1 MGICCTLRLTYLWG
15 VACSSWNLPV
25 HQTGRLSGIYRHVGT
40 SPAGR
45 PYARRKTI
53 NTPPLHPSHTAPS
66 PPKAI
71 PLTPPVRSTIPNLTT
86 ENLPPYDYL
95 LLCTKSTPDIPPPL
109 STLIS
114 PALPTSNT
122 HTALILLQNG
132 LNIHCPFV
140 TSHPTTP
147 LLSAI
152 SMIGSEEIRPGVV
165 IHADPDRLL
174 LGAFTH
180 PDSAIYNTATVA
192 AEDFVTRYSAAG
204 RTKCS
209 VSTQVEHDRWRKL
222 VYNAVLNPVC
232 ALLGLDTGR
241 LRLAGGGGVV
251 EGVVRK
257 AMQEIVEAAR
267 GCGVRLGDEVVQ
279 GMIESDPLES
289 YLRPSMLVD
298 VRKVGCGLFF
308 IVY

>member
-1 MGICCTLRLTYLWG
+1 MADPQTKKTVLIIGGGAVGAIAALNLEVGGLAEVTLVLRSNFDAVKADGFDITS
-15 VACSSWNLPV
+15 CD
-25 HQTGRLSGIYRHVGT
+25 HEHVQGW
-40 SPAGR
+40 R
-45 PYARRKTI
+45 PSI
-53 NTPPLHPSHTAPS
+53 
-66 PPKAI
+66 
-71 PLTPPVRSTIPNLTT
+71 VRSTIPNLTT

-132 LNIHCPFV
+132 LNIHRPFV

-192 AEDFVTRYSAAG
+192 AEDFVTRT
-204 RTKCS
+204 RS
-209 VSTQVEHDRWRKL
+209 VEEVSVQ
-222 VYNAVLNPVC
+222 
-232 ALLGLDTGR
+232 
-241 LRLAGGGGVV
+241 
-251 EGVVRK
+251 
-257 AMQEIVEAAR
+257 R
-267 GCGVRLGDEVVQ
+267 GA
-279 GMIESDPLES
+279 
-289 YLRPSMLVD
+289 
-298 VRKVGCGLFF
+298 
-308 IVY
+308 